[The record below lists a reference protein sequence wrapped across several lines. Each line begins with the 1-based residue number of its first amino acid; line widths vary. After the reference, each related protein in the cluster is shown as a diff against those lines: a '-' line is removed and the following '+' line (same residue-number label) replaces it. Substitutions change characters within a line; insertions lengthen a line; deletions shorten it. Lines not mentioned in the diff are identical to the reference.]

1 MEPQEV
7 IQLLLEMIRN
17 QNETIKSLN
26 QALVSQRVMIP
37 NFLPSEPTSPSNEEL
52 EELIDE
58 ADTYGEIQFFNDLF
72 TEQQENAGVEN
83 D

>member
-1 MEPQEV
+1 
-7 IQLLLEMIRN
+7 
-17 QNETIKSLN
+17 
-26 QALVSQRVMIP
+26 
-37 NFLPSEPTSPSNEEL
+37 L